1 MTARTVT
8 ILNVDDSEVAA
19 YTKHRALRHAGFQV
33 VDAGS
38 AAEALRQIEAL
49 QPQLVLLDVQ
59 LPDCNGIELCKLIKQ
74 RWPTTLVLQTSAT
87 FVSAEDRTRGL
98 EGGADA
104 YLVQPIEPAEL
115 VASVRA
121 LLRLYEA
128 EARTR
133 ELNETLEQ
141 RIAERTEDLHA
152 TNRALLDQIGQ
163 RERAEAALV
172 QSQKMEA
179 VGQLTSSMAH
189 DFNNIL
195 ASMVGY
201 IQLARRRL
209 EDGEPRAL
217 LDKAVAAAA
226 RGRRLTSRLLAFSRN
241 DVLSTEPVDLKQL
254 LAGMTEWLQ
263 QTAGSRIQV
272 QLSAS
277 DQPLVALTD
286 ANQLE
291 LAVLNLVINARDAM
305 PEGGRIQIGLAPGR
319 QAADEADLPAGDYVV
334 VTVADSGHGMPPEVA
349 ARAFEP
355 FYTTKPSGRG
365 TGLGLAQVM
374 GVAQLS
380 QGTARLRSSPETGT
394 EVSLWLRAGQL
405 PPADD
410 LAPLPRADAVL
421 PAALDARVLL
431 VDDEADIR
439 HTVSRLLD
447 EAGYVVRS
455 AANSSEALAA
465 VQAGFVPDALLADY
479 AMPGDNGVDLA
490 LKLRQILPGLPV
502 LFLSGHVD
510 HAVVTTAV
518 PGARL
523 LRKPFRVDE
532 LLGAV
537 RGVVAG

>member
-1 MTARTVT
+1 MNARTVT

-38 AAEALRQIEAL
+38 AAETLRQMEVL

-59 LPDCNGIELCKLIKQ
+59 LPDGNGIELCKLIKQ

-98 EGGADA
+98 EGGADS
-104 YLVQPIEPAEL
+104 YLIQPIEPAEL

-121 LLRLYEA
+121 LLRLHEA

-141 RIAERTEDLHA
+141 RIAERTQDLHA
-152 TNRALLDQIGQ
+152 SNLALIDQIGQ

-201 IQLARRRL
+201 IHLARRRM
-209 EDGEPRAL
+209 EEGEPRAL

-241 DVLSTEPVDLKQL
+241 DVLSTVAVDLQQL
-254 LAGMTEWLQ
+254 LAGMAEWLQ

-272 QLSAS
+272 QMGTS
-277 DQPLVALTD
+277 DEPLVAMTD

-305 PEGGRIQIGLAPGR
+305 PEGGRIAIGLRPGEAPV
-319 QAADEADLPAGDYVV
+319 DEPDLPAGRYVV
-334 VTVADSGHGMPPEVA
+334 LTVADSGHGMPPEVA

-355 FYTTKPSGRG
+355 FFTTKPSGRG

-374 GVAQLS
+374 GVARLS
-380 QGTARLRSSPETGT
+380 QGTARVRSSPEAGT
-394 EVSLWLRAGQL
+394 EVALWLRAGQL
-405 PPADD
+405 PPPEAQ
-410 LAPLPRADAVL
+410 APLQSPAAALPAVL
-421 PAALDARVLL
+421 DAQVLL

-447 EAGYVVRS
+447 EAGYVVKS

-465 VQAGFVPDALLADY
+465 VHAGFVPDVLVADY
-479 AMPGDNGVDLA
+479 AMPGDNGVELA
-490 LKLRQILPGLPV
+490 LKLRQLQPDLPV

-537 RGVVAG
+537 GGVVGA

>member
-1 MTARTVT
+1 MNARTVT

-38 AAEALRQIEAL
+38 AAETLRQMEVL

-59 LPDCNGIELCKLIKQ
+59 LPDGTGIELCTLIKQ

-98 EGGADA
+98 EGGADSF
-104 YLVQPIEPAEL
+104 LIQPIEPAEL

-121 LLRLYEA
+121 LLRLHEA

-141 RIAERTEDLHA
+141 RIAERTQDLHA
-152 TNRALLDQIGQ
+152 SNLALIDQIGQ

-201 IQLARRRL
+201 IHLARRRM
-209 EDGEPRAL
+209 EEGEPRAL

-241 DVLSTEPVDLKQL
+241 DVLSTVAVDLQQL
-254 LAGMTEWLQ
+254 LAGMAEWLQ

-272 QLSAS
+272 QMSTS
-277 DQPLVALTD
+277 DEPLVAMTD

-305 PEGGRIQIGLAPGR
+305 PEGGRIAIGLRPGEAPV
-319 QAADEADLPAGDYVV
+319 DEPDLPAGRYVV
-334 VTVADSGHGMPPEVA
+334 LTVADSGHGMPPEVA

-355 FYTTKPSGRG
+355 FFTTKPSGRG

-374 GVAQLS
+374 GVARLS
-380 QGTARLRSSPETGT
+380 QGTARVRSSPEAGT
-394 EVSLWLRAGQL
+394 EVALWLRAGQL
-405 PPADD
+405 PPPEAQ
-410 LAPLPRADAVL
+410 APLQSPAAALPAVL
-421 PAALDARVLL
+421 DAQVLL

-447 EAGYVVRS
+447 EAGYVVKS

-465 VQAGFVPDALLADY
+465 VHAGFVPDVLVADY
-479 AMPGDNGVDLA
+479 AMPGDNGVELA
-490 LKLRQILPGLPV
+490 LKLRQLQPDLPV

-537 RGVVAG
+537 GGVVGA